1 MPSSLQKYGEQV
13 IYSMQDTG
21 DLAIIFACEAGYE
34 PIDVVLVSETQKTYC
49 VKCSEGY
56 YSLGVQ

>member
-34 PIDVVLVSETQKTYC
+34 PIDVVLVSETQKT
-49 VKCSEGY
+49 
-56 YSLGVQ
+56 